1 MMELFHNFVVP
12 ILLGLCVTAL
22 KIIGDRKEPSF
33 DEANGIA
40 LDLVLIS
47 VGALGAFYM
56 KGRSAETA
64 FDAGVGNAV
73 IAVILVFIRYG

>member
-33 DEANGIA
+33 DEANGVA

-47 VGALGAFYM
+47 VGALGAF
-56 KGRSAETA
+56 
-64 FDAGVGNAV
+64 
-73 IAVILVFIRYG
+73 